1 MCTAVTAV
9 IRSRRCEAHEY
20 GGQRAHARVAPQ
32 TFYFRSQLL
41 AGELTAD
48 GGHAW
53 LTRDEL
59 RGALAPAEYTVVE
72 PVLSA

>member
-41 AGELTAD
+41 AAD